1 MSTQEK
7 LYNKLLHTAQAH
19 GLYNK
24 NNITKAY
31 DILKILQKKQTA
43 TNVEHL
49 LRVSIIIAKMGFNS
63 EVIAAAL
70 LHEVNLLSAEDIAF
84 IK

>member
-31 DILKILQKKQTA
+31 DILKILQKKANCHKCRT
-43 TNVEHL
+43 
-49 LRVSIIIAKMGFNS
+49 SITSK
-63 EVIAAAL
+63 
-70 LHEVNLLSAEDIAF
+70 HYHR
-84 IK
+84 